1 MKEKKITKIKQ
12 KIINSSKELNC
23 KSINFSKGIT
33 LIALVITIVVL
44 LILASV
50 SIAMLTG
57 ENGILTKANEAKQ
70 HTEYK
75 NAEEKVKL
83 AVMGAR
89 ADDGQMTIEEL
100 TREIELQGGTL
111 TGTEFQ
117 VDVQM
122 DGYIFIVDSN
132 GKIAL
137 KDENATNKNQANA
150 PQILSG
156 MKKIMFTLPEGTN
169 KGAVIKE
176 GEQGFDDK
184 NWYNYQESRWAN
196 AQTEDG
202 SMWVWI
208 PRYAYKITYKNP
220 INKSEGGTIDIK
232 FLIGTS
238 DEYYDE
244 NGEKKTAKRAT
255 SATEEV
261 DTTTDY
267 YVHPAF
273 TNESSIKYANG
284 GWDKELTG
292 IWVSKFEAGY
302 ASGNNSTPVKASSV
316 DYTQTTAYVPAGEA
330 GTSSDSTQS
339 ARNWLDGKYGET
351 KTTIKYP
358 TFQPKTYSMNY
369 INMNDAYNISKALT
383 EGGNIYGLSSST
395 DSHLMKNSEWGAVA
409 YLSHSKYGTN
419 GVEPYVNN
427 INLNNSTQS
436 VYAVTGVT
444 TGTTNAGA
452 KTTTI
457 EKVNGT
463 TGNTANDGIYTWDQI
478 EGQKAS
484 TTLNMYGVY
493 DFSGGTWER
502 TAGYI
507 ANGNENLKEYGAS
520 VAYDGDKLKTEST
533 KYTIVYPNGQED
545 NANID
550 NSSSTNYKTNKYI
563 YGDGIRETSSNGVGA
578 TSWNSDRSYFFALH
592 GPFSAYGGRAIN
604 KSDSGIFCF
613 GRSNGGSTYYLGFHS
628 VLIE

>member
-1 MKEKKITKIKQ
+1 MLDNMEDY
-12 KIINSSKELNC
+12 INQQL
-23 KSINFSKGIT
+23 
-33 LIALVITIVVL
+33 
-44 LILASV
+44 
-50 SIAMLTG
+50 G
-57 ENGILTKANEAKQ
+57 ETFE
-70 HTEYK
+70 
-75 NAEEKVKL
+75 EEKGVN
-83 AVMGAR
+83 R
-89 ADDGQMTIEEL
+89 
-100 TREIELQGGTL
+100 
-111 TGTEFQ
+111 
-117 VDVQM
+117 
-122 DGYIFIVDSN
+122 
-132 GKIAL
+132 
-137 KDENATNKNQANA
+137 
-150 PQILSG
+150 PQILNG
-156 MKKIMFTLPEGTN
+156 MKKIMFTLPEGEN
-169 KGAVIKE
+169 KGKVIKE
-176 GEQGFDDK
+176 NEQGFDNN
-184 NWYNYQESRWAN
+184 NWYNYDKSRWAN
-196 AQTEDG
+196 AETEDG

-220 INKSEGGTIDIK
+220 SNKSEGGTIYVK

-273 TNESSIKYANG
+273 TNESSINYANG

-302 ASGNNSTPVKASSV
+302 ASGNNNALVKASSV
-316 DYTQTTAYVPAGEA
+316 NYTQTILSIPAIEA
-330 GTSSDSTQS
+330 GTSSNSTQP
-339 ARNWLDGKYGET
+339 ARNWLDGQYGET

-369 INMNDAYNISKALT
+369 ISINDSYNISRALT
-383 EGGNIYGLSSST
+383 ENGNIYGLSSST

-409 YLSHSKYGTN
+409 YLSYSKYGTN
-419 GVEPYVNN
+419 GVEPYINN
-427 INLNNSTQS
+427 INLNNTTQS

-493 DFSGGTWER
+493 DFSGGAWER

-507 ANGNENLKEYGAS
+507 ANGNGNLKAYGAS

-533 KYTIVYPNGQED
+533 KYTTVYLFD
-545 NANID
+545 NEKDNTGIANTEENLNKASIA
-550 NSSSTNYKTNKYI
+550 NYSTNKYI
-563 YGDGIRETSSNGVGA
+563 YGDGIRETSSNGTGT
-578 TSWNSDRSYFFALH
+578 TSWNNDFSYFTSLKR
-592 GPFSAYGGRAIN
+592 PFTARGGGYWNEDATSLFCFHQHISSGAY
-604 KSDSGIFCF
+604 DSGF
-613 GRSNGGSTYYLGFHS
+613 RS
-628 VLIE
+628 VLIL

>member
-1 MKEKKITKIKQ
+1 MGSNRNVLLK
-12 KIINSSKELNC
+12 N
-23 KSINFSKGIT
+23 SKGIT

-57 ENGILTKANEAKQ
+57 DNGILKKANEAKQ
-70 HTEYK
+70 QTEYK
-75 NAEEKVKL
+75 NAEEKVKI
-83 AVMGAR
+83 AVMGSR
-89 ADDGQMTIEEL
+89 ADDGQMTVEEL
-100 TREIELQGGTL
+100 SKEVELQGGVL
-111 TGTEFQ
+111 TGTKFPVEI
-117 VDVQM
+117 QM
-122 DGYIFIVDSN
+122 DGYTFIVDSK
-132 GKIAL
+132 GKVTL
-137 KDENATNKNQANA
+137 KDENTENKDKANE

-220 INKSEGGTIDIK
+220 SNKSEGGTIDIK
-232 FLIGTS
+232 FLIETS

-273 TNESSIKYANG
+273 TNESSINYANG

-302 ASGNNSTPVKASSV
+302 ASGNNSTPIKASSIN
-316 DYTQTTAYVPAGEA
+316 YTQTTSWVPAGEE

-339 ARNWLDGKYGET
+339 ARNWLDGKYG
-351 KTTIKYP
+351 TTTTAIKYP

-369 INMNDAYNISKALT
+369 ISISDAYNISRALT
-383 EGGNIYGLSSST
+383 ENGNIYGLSSST

-457 EKVNGT
+457 EKINGA

-493 DFSGGTWER
+493 DFSGGIWER

-507 ANGNENLKEYGAS
+507 ANGNGNLKTYGAS
-520 VAYDGDKLKTEST
+520 IAYDGDSLKTEST
-533 KYTIVYPNGQED
+533 KYTTVYPDGQED

-550 NSSSTNYKTNKYI
+550 ESSKINYQTNKYI
-563 YGDGIRETSSNGVGA
+563 YGDGIRETSTGGTGT
-578 TSWNSDRSYFFALH
+578 TSWNGDYSYFPALY
-592 GPFSAYGGRAIN
+592 SAFTIRGGHPW
-604 KSDSGIFCF
+604 SGNSGGGFYFTC
-613 GRSNGGSTYYLGFHS
+613 GGGSSHYCNGFRS
-628 VLIE
+628 VLIV

>member
-1 MKEKKITKIKQ
+1 M
-12 KIINSSKELNC
+12 SRGL
-23 KSINFSKGIT
+23 GD
-33 LIALVITIVVL
+33 V
-44 LILASV
+44 
-50 SIAMLTG
+50 
-57 ENGILTKANEAKQ
+57 
-70 HTEYK
+70 YK
-75 NAEEKVKL
+75 
-83 AVMGAR
+83 R
-89 ADDGQMTIEEL
+89 
-100 TREIELQGGTL
+100 
-111 TGTEFQ
+111 
-117 VDVQM
+117 
-122 DGYIFIVDSN
+122 
-132 GKIAL
+132 
-137 KDENATNKNQANA
+137 
-150 PQILSG
+150 
-156 MKKIMFTLPEGTN
+156 
-169 KGAVIKE
+169 
-176 GEQGFDDK
+176 QGFDDK

-208 PRYAYKITYKNP
+208 PRYAYKMDKNQ
-220 INKSEGGTIDIK
+220 KTIDVK

-238 DEYYDE
+238 DNYYDE

-255 SATEEV
+255 SGAEEV

-273 TNESSIKYANG
+273 TNESSINYVNG

-292 IWVSKFEAGY
+292 IWVSKFEAGF
-302 ASGNNSTPVKASSV
+302 ASGNNSAEVKASSV
-316 DYTQTTAYVPAGEA
+316 NYTQTTAWVAAVEA
-330 GTSSDSTQS
+330 GTSSDSTQP
-339 ARNWLDGKYGET
+339 ARNWLDEKYGET
-351 KTTIKYP
+351 KTAIKYP

-507 ANGNENLKEYGAS
+507 ANGNGNLKVYGAS
-520 VAYDGDKLKTEST
+520 VSYDGDKLKTEST
-533 KYTIVYPNGQED
+533 KYTTVYPHGQED
-545 NANID
+545 SANMN
-550 NSSSTNYKTNKYI
+550 NSAIRNYQANKNI
-563 YGDGIRETSSNGVGA
+563 YGDGIRETSTEGISK
-578 TSWNSDRSYFFALH
+578 TSWNTDYSNFMALTNPFTARCGNYWDADGAGLFYF
-592 GPFSAYGGRAIN
+592 SNDGGLSGYHTGFRATLI
-604 KSDSGIFCF
+604 
-613 GRSNGGSTYYLGFHS
+613 
-628 VLIE
+628 VL

>member
-1 MKEKKITKIKQ
+1 MLIENIKNIQKK
-12 KIINSSKELNC
+12 
-23 KSINFSKGIT
+23 NFHNKGIT

-57 ENGILTKANEAKQ
+57 DNGILTKANEAKQ
-70 HTEYK
+70 QTEYK
-75 NAEEKVKL
+75 NAEEKVKI
-83 AVMGAR
+83 AVMGSR
-89 ADDGQMTIEEL
+89 ADDGQMTVEEL
-100 TREIELQGGTL
+100 SKEVELQGGTL
-111 TGTEFQ
+111 IGTDFPVE
-117 VDVQM
+117 VQM
-122 DGYIFIVDSN
+122 DGYTFIVDSK
-132 GKIAL
+132 GKVTL
-137 KDENATNKNQANA
+137 KDENTENKDKANE
-150 PQILSG
+150 PQIVSG
-156 MKKIMFTLPEGTN
+156 MKKISFTLPEGEN
-169 KGAVIKE
+169 KGTVIKE
-176 GEQGFDDK
+176 NEQGFDNN
-184 NWYNYQESRWAN
+184 NWYNYDESRWAN
-196 AQTEDG
+196 AETEDG

-220 INKSEGGTIDIK
+220 SNKSEGGTIDVK

-244 NGEKKTAKRAT
+244 KGEKKTAKRAT

-273 TNESSIKYANG
+273 TNESSINYANG

-302 ASGNNSTPVKASSV
+302 ASGNNSTPIKASSV
-316 DYTQTTAYVPAGEA
+316 NYTQTTSWVPAGEA

-339 ARNWLDGKYGET
+339 ARNWLDGKYG
-351 KTTIKYP
+351 TTTTAIKYP

-369 INMNDAYNISKALT
+369 ISISDAYNISRALT
-383 EGGNIYGLSSST
+383 ENGNIYGLSSST

-419 GVEPYVNN
+419 GVEPYINN
-427 INLNNSTQS
+427 INLNNTTQS

-457 EKVNGT
+457 EKINGA

-493 DFSGGTWER
+493 DFSGGIWER

-507 ANGNENLKEYGAS
+507 ANGNGNLKTYGAS
-520 VAYDGDKLKTEST
+520 VAYDGDSLKTEST
-533 KYTIVYPNGQED
+533 KYTTVYPDGQED

-550 NSSSTNYKTNKYI
+550 ESSKINYQTNKYI
-563 YGDGIRETSSNGVGA
+563 YGDGIRETSTEGTGT
-578 TSWNSDRSYFFALH
+578 TSWNGDYSYFPALY
-592 GPFSAYGGRAIN
+592 SAFTIRGGHPW
-604 KSDSGIFCF
+604 SGNSGGGFYFTC
-613 GRSNGGSTYYLGFHS
+613 GGGSSHYCNGFRS
-628 VLIE
+628 VLIV